1 MKETYNLYIDG
12 KFIQYLFLEIPHD
25 EYRGGEPPSEISN
38 EDGTIRCIYAD
49 DDDNFQ

>member
-1 MKETYNLYIDG
+1 MKETYNLYING
-12 KFIQYLFLEIPHD
+12 KFIQHEFLDIAPD

-38 EDGTIRCIYAD
+38 EDGTIRCSYAD